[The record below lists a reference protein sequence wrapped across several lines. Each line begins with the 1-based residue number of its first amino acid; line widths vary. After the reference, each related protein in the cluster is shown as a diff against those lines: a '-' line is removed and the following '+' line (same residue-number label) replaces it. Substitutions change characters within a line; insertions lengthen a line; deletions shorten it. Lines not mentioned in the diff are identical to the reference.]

1 MKLRPKT
8 TRFIIEALEY
18 RIKAY
23 QDRLSSEN
31 LDEDEESDLTNDA
44 EFLEAIRTELANS
57 LKNDN
62 LAKEQNILT
71 KLTTKEKGEISL
83 SLPDL
88 SRQVLELAIGDRL
101 LLVNAITDSIRQELA
116 VSDPRAFSETE
127 SALKSAS

>member
-23 QDRLSSEN
+23 QDRLNAEN
-31 LDEDEESDLTNDA
+31 LDEDQESDITNDA
-44 EFLEAIRTELANS
+44 EFLEAIRTEFANS
-57 LKNDN
+57 LKSDS
-62 LAKEQNILT
+62 LAKEQNMLT
-71 KLTTKEKGEISL
+71 ELPTKEKTEMSL

-88 SRQVLELAIGDRL
+88 SRQVIELRISDRL
-101 LLVNAITDSIRQELA
+101 LLLNTISNSIRQELA
-116 VSDPRAFSETE
+116 ASDPQAFSETE

>member
-1 MKLRPKT
+1 MKLKPKT

-23 QDRLSSEN
+23 QDRLEAEN

-44 EFLEAIRTELANS
+44 EFLEAIRSELANS
-57 LKNDN
+57 LKGDD
-62 LAKEQNILT
+62 LAKEQTQTELQ
-71 KLTTKEKGEISL
+71 KKEKAEISL

-88 SRQVLELAIGDRL
+88 SRQVHKLAIADRL
-101 LLVNAITDSIRQELA
+101 LLVNAISNSIRQELA
-116 VSDPRAFSETE
+116 ASDPQAFSETE

>member
-1 MKLRPKT
+1 MKLKPKT

-23 QDRLSSEN
+23 QDRLEAEN

-57 LKNDN
+57 LKGDD
-62 LAKEQNILT
+62 LAKEQTQTELQ
-71 KLTTKEKGEISL
+71 KKEKAEISL

-88 SRQVLELAIGDRL
+88 SRQVHKLAIADRL
-101 LLVNAITDSIRQELA
+101 LLVNAISNSIRQELA
-116 VSDPRAFSETE
+116 ASDPQAFSETE